1 MQKIKITIL
10 MMLISI
16 IPFYTIAQ
24 SDDCLSQACFVDPI
38 DLPLNLSAGFS
49 EVRPNHFHAGLDI
62 RTNRKTGF
70 NVRAIADGYIS
81 RIAVKIGGY
90 GNVIYITHPNG
101 YMSIYAHLKSF
112 NKDLADYVRK
122 EQYKRKKFSVDLY
135 LEKNKIKVNQ
145 GDIIALSGNT
155 GSSGGPHLHFEIRD
169 KGKSYVAINPLLL
182 GYKTNDTI
190 NPTITKL
197 VVYKADDDTNVNN
210 TKEDY
215 QIFNIVSDQ
224 ANKKLFKI
232 DKKEVIEVNGPIKL
246 GISCFDMPNIG
257 SLKTAPYSIDLI
269 IDGKKIFG
277 VHFARMSYYKQKM
290 SNSYLDYGMYVS
302 KKLIVH
308 KSFLDKGNTL
318 DNYSHV
324 LNRGV
329 INFTD
334 DKVHKVNYIVK
345 DIANNTSILEFLV
358 QNNKNLN
365 KIIPAQKEGIFFTY
379 NKKHIVEHEDVK
391 IEFNNDSFFDDIW
404 FTYSKD
410 KAPEKSFSDLHI
422 VGNNLIALQKSYK
435 LSIKPTVALPHP
447 DKAIILNKNGGSVG
461 GSYKDGY
468 VTTHVGR
475 FDAFYIYEDITAPT
489 IIPSVI
495 NSKGATN
502 DPNSVSFKISDNL
515 SGIKSF
521 NGYINDQWVLFEY
534 EPKLRVISYY
544 FDEHMPAGDAKLK
557 IIVTDNKDNTNT
569 YEELISRRNTK

>member
-10 MMLISI
+10 TFLIST
-16 IPFYTIAQ
+16 IPLYAIAQ
-24 SDDCLSQACFVDPI
+24 SDDCIGGACFVDPI

-70 NVRAIADGYIS
+70 NVKAIADGYIS

-112 NKDLADYVRK
+112 NQYLTDFVRK
-122 EQYKRKKFSVDLY
+122 EQYRHKKFSVDLY
-135 LEKNKIKVNQ
+135 LEKNKIQVKQ

-169 KGKSYVAINPLLL
+169 KGKSYIAINPLLL

-190 NPTITKL
+190 SPAITKL
-197 VVYKADDDTNVNN
+197 VVYKASEDSNINN
-210 TKEDY
+210 TTGDY
-215 QIFNIVSDQ
+215 AIFNVASDQ
-224 ANKKLFKI
+224 SKKNLFKI
-232 DKKEVIEVNGPIKL
+232 DGKEIIEVNGPIKL
-246 GISCFDMPNIG
+246 GVSCFDMPNTN
-257 SLKTAPYSIDLI
+257 SLKTAPYSIDLV
-269 IDGKKIFG
+269 IDGKKTFG
-277 VHFARMSYYKQKM
+277 VSFDRMSYYKQKM
-290 SNSYLDYGMYVS
+290 SNSYLDYGLYVTN
-302 KKLIVH
+302 KLIVH

-324 LNRGV
+324 LNKGV

-334 DKVHKVNYIVK
+334 DKTHKVNYIVK
-345 DIANNTSILEFLV
+345 DIANNTSVLEVLIR
-358 QNNKNLN
+358 NNKNLN
-365 KIIPAQKEGIFFTY
+365 KITPPKKEGLFFAY
-379 NKKHIVEHEDVK
+379 NKKHTVEHEDVK
-391 IEFNNDSFFDDIW
+391 IEFNKDSFFDDVW

-422 VGNNLIALQKSYK
+422 VGSNIIPLQKSYK
-435 LSIKPTVALPHP
+435 LSIKPAVPLPHP
-447 DKAIILNKNGGSVG
+447 DKAIILTKKGGSIG
-461 GSYKDGY
+461 GSYKNGY
-468 VTTHVGR
+468 VTAYAGK

-489 IIPSVI
+489 IIPSII
-495 NSKGATN
+495 NSQGKTN

-521 NGYINDQWVLFEY
+521 NGYINDRWVLFEY
-534 EPKLRVISYY
+534 EPKLGVISYY
-544 FDEHMPAGDAKLK
+544 FDDHMPTGDAKLK
-557 IIVTDNKDNTNT
+557 IVLIDNKNNANT
-569 YEELISRRNTK
+569 YESAISRPETK